1 MIKRFLSSALMKVLR
16 REVLRIASSNVLIF
30 TTILAPVV
38 VFLGIQWMFS
48 VGVVRDL
55 PLTLVDLDQS
65 NFSRKV
71 ARMIDATPVAT
82 IAYKAI
88 SVQEAQKLM
97 NKGKTDGI
105 LIIPANTEQQVLKG
119 ESPELNLFINNTNL
133 VKGGILKSS
142 LYKTIT
148 TISAGIKLQ
157 VFMKQGSTESQAM
170 EKVMP
175 IRLDQHVLFNPF
187 GNYVYF
193 LALGLLPVMLTV
205 FTFLGSVYAL
215 GIELKDGTAGELMK
229 TANENVLVA
238 LTGKFMPYTF
248 LYFMSALLMNM
259 ILFKGQGTPI
269 NGNLYIV
276 LFSELVLIVAYQ
288 ALAVLFLNIT
298 SNLRLSLSLGSAY
311 TMMAL
316 SFSGLTFPTMAMPLL
331 AKVFGFIFP
340 YTMWLKVF
348 MSQTLRGEPIRET
361 LFPMLML
368 GVYFLTGMAAF
379 PGMKKKLMNPL
390 KWGKD

>member
-1 MIKRFLSSALMKVLR
+1 MKVLR

>member
-316 SFSGLTFPTMAMPLL
+316 SFSGLTFPTMAMPFL